1 MLRAM
6 KYTLIALAGVVAV
19 LGAAHA
25 YSLEGLHGWMFA
37 RMMEEDTMYAP
48 GFSDA
53 AFRRIRHGM
62 TEADVIRVVAP
73 PLGEVWFY
81 DDGSVTGAS
90 VGFSGDRVDHADGAA
105 HPRLARVA
113 AGATK
118 DDVRKMLGEPHE
130 KSFVYSR
137 SKADKSYHVRAVIFR
152 AGRVTERI
160 SEFYVD

>member
-6 KYTLIALAGVVAV
+6 KYTLLTLVAVVAV

-25 YSLEGLHGWMFA
+25 YSLEGLHGRVFA
-37 RMMEEDTMYAP
+37 RVMEEDTIYAP
-48 GFSDA
+48 GFNDV
-53 AFRRIRHGM
+53 AFRRVHRGM
-62 TEADVIRVVAP
+62 SEADVIREVAP

-90 VGFSGDRVDHADGAA
+90 VGFAGNRVDHADRVA
-105 HPRLARVA
+105 HPLLARVA

-118 DDVRKMLGEPHE
+118 DDVRKMLGEPRE
-130 KSFVYSR
+130 KSFVYSQ
-137 SKADKSYHVRAVIFR
+137 SKVDKSYHVRAVIFR
-152 AGRVTERI
+152 DGRVTERL